1 MTGDDRRRLSH
12 VVLPRRLPGL
22 ALLERYF
29 PSPADNLLDAELT
42 AFGAA
47 GDTVLDPWAGTGWT
61 ARRALAHGMRA
72 IAADP
77 SPFAQLAGR
86 AFLQAPDPSAI
97 DAALGQLAAARRVD
111 VPLAQHLDELYA
123 SHCAACRRPVVAEQF
138 VWPRGSDAPARKVY
152 RCEAC
157 DVAVGGPGR
166 ALRAGRRA
174 RPGEARHRPRA
185 AGAGRRR

>member
-123 SHCAACRRPVVAEQF
+123 SALRRVPPPRRRRAVRLAAAAATRR
-138 VWPRGSDAPARKVY
+138 RARSTAAK
-152 RCEAC
+152 RATSRWG
-157 DVAVGGPGR
+157 AGR

>member
-1 MTGDDRRRLSH
+1 MTADDRRRLSH

-42 AFGAA
+42 AFAARWRHGPRSVGGDRLDGAA
-47 GDTVLDPWAGTGWT
+47 RARARHARHRRRSEPFRP
-61 ARRALAHGMRA
+61 ARRR
-72 IAADP
+72 
-77 SPFAQLAGR
+77 S

-97 DAALGQLAAARRVD
+97 DAAFGQLAAARRVD
-111 VPLAQHLDELYA
+111 VPLRQHLDELYA

-152 RCEAC
+152 RCEA
-157 DVAVGGPGR
+157 AT
-166 ALRAGRRA
+166 
-174 RPGEARHRPRA
+174 
-185 AGAGRRR
+185 